1 MRSALTLAAAVA
13 ALSFAATGAAVAQAG
28 PGSAGT
34 TSYAHEQLS
43 SLDAQLHADAA
54 AIQADK
60 AQIDR
65 DQQADN
71 EVAVAQDKHR
81 LFEATEQQEYDRG
94 TSENDGLNDMKR
106 GW

>member
-1 MRSALTLAAAVA
+1 MRGTPILAAAVA

-28 PGSAGT
+28 PGPAGT
-34 TSYAHEQLS
+34 ASYAHEQLS

-65 DQQADN
+65 DQQAGN
-71 EVAVAQDKHR
+71 QVALAQDKHR

-94 TSENDGLNDMKR
+94 TSENDGMNDAKR

>member
-1 MRSALTLAAAVA
+1 MRNVLTVAATVA
-13 ALSFAATGAAVAQAG
+13 ALGLATTAAFAL
-28 PGSAGT
+28 
-34 TSYAHEQLS
+34 EQTS

-65 DQQADN
+65 DQQAGN
-71 EVAVAQDKHR
+71 QVAVAEDKHR

-94 TSENDGLNDMKR
+94 TSENDGMNDAKR